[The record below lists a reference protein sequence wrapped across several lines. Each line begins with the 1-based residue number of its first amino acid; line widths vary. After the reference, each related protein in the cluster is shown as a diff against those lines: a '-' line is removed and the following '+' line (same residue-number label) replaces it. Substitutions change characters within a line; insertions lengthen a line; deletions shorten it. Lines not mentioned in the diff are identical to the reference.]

1 VILLVKGM
9 VKSKWIKELV
19 VLPVVTAVLL
29 VAMTVV
35 VPGKTLLVQSVNAE
49 DVNIENA
56 HDVKHEAKAPIAT
69 SGDNVYIVWWSN
81 KTGNDEIMFRASTD
95 NGKTF
100 GDKINLSNSTD
111 RSVDAEIGASGK
123 SVYVTWW
130 EETQNGSEEVRK
142 PVFRAS
148 TDNGKTFGETFV
160 LASNTTKG
168 AG

>member
-1 VILLVKGM
+1 MIKCKLTKGLVAIPIM
-9 VKSKWIKELV
+9 TTVFLV
-19 VLPVVTAVLL
+19 V
-29 VAMTVV
+29 MTVV
-35 VPGKTLLVQSVNAE
+35 VPGKTITLQSASAE
-49 DVNIENA
+49 DVNLENP
-56 HDVKHEAKAPIAT
+56 HDIKHEAKAPIAT

-100 GDKINLSNSTD
+100 GDKINLSNSTE
-111 RSVDAEIGASGK
+111 RSVDAEIGAAGK

-130 EETQNGSEEVRK
+130 EESENGSEETRK

-160 LASNTTKG
+160 LTSNTTKG
-168 AG
+168 ATG